1 MKKSITLMATMMGL
15 SVMLAACSDSDS
27 AEENQTDPVP
37 EEESMDQDVGE
48 DESETNDGSSEGE
61 DQMDLGLGDTAVMHS
76 NISSFEFT
84 LNSVDMVEEVD
95 GELSDLD
102 AYVVASI
109 TIKNI
114 GDEAIDAKE
123 NAGLFEY
130 TANLEGSGFGD
141 QAEYYEDYQADAI
154 EGELAPGEEVTGTAV
169 YTSYN
174 DDEQYIRVKPG
185 TAGTGLIND
194 AVFTFS
200 LSDLEN

>member
-1 MKKSITLMATMMGL
+1 MKKSTTLMATMMGL
-15 SVMLAACSDSDS
+15 SVMLAACNDTES

-37 EEESMDQDVGE
+37 EEESTDQDVGE

-114 GDEAIDAKE
+114 AMKP
-123 NAGLFEY
+123 LMRKKMR
-130 TANLEGSGFGD
+130 
-141 QAEYYEDYQADAI
+141 
-154 EGELAPGEEVTGTAV
+154 V
-169 YTSYN
+169 YLNIQLT
-174 DDEQYIRVKPG
+174 
-185 TAGTGLIND
+185 
-194 AVFTFS
+194 
-200 LSDLEN
+200 